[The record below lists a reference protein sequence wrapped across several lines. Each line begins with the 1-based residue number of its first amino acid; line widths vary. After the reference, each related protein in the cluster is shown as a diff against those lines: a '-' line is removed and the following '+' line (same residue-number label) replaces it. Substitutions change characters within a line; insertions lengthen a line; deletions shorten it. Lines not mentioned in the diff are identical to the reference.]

1 MKSFVSRGV
10 RWASVAWLLV
20 ASSVCSREAPSFH
33 FRRGQTMVA
42 ARRFQLRE
50 TQTNLP
56 AIEPGT
62 ELVLVMR
69 ESDKLAVSAEISPE
83 DGLFRFP
90 RWANG
95 WINQKDA
102 VPGRGG
108 KHWWAHLLPDEQ
120 RHRLTELAVEGL
132 QSRKYGLPTA
142 AASLLG
148 HLNAHQAAR
157 PLCDILEAKEH
168 SLAWQAAQSLGKLG
182 PEGQALLREAL
193 QHEKPEVRR
202 LAAEALSFYGDEES
216 FPALR
221 AALQDTDAR
230 VREAVAQSLLRLGH
244 EAIVAAVWQKGESVS
259 FRIREGNLLDATL
272 CELAADGLA
281 KRGDAGIALL
291 REGFKHSHPFVVRS
305 VIITVGKFGY
315 REFIPE
321 LRKAMESP
329 DQSWAAVASL
339 YVLGDEQVIPKI
351 RVELGFS
358 DPNRVAV
365 AIERLNRA
373 GDRESVP
380 TIRRLLES
388 RWPQVR
394 SAAAR
399 ALGSFEDGDSIP
411 RLRAALHDEAGSVR
425 AAAAWALGRLGDLE
439 ALPDLKQ
446 ILASDPFDGARQS
459 AAEAMSMFGEA
470 GKNAVAEGLRS
481 DSASTRW
488 AVASA
493 LRYFDPDKGLAL
505 LSSAVADPVPRVR
518 QAAVESLGRI
528 SKEEAIPLLAEA
540 CYDVSEGVSAAA
552 LHELL
557 AQGWRPSSSME
568 DLLQVVV
575 ATEDVP
581 ILQMLTADAKP
592 GLLALLSDE
601 RLRHKKAAKM
611 LIRLG
616 DKETIPDLIAYLNRQ
631 GDEIVTEW
639 FANSQ
644 NAELSAAAR
653 KHAKARGYIVRT
665 ISPPKVVWGR

>member
-1 MKSFVSRGV
+1 
-10 RWASVAWLLV
+10 
-20 ASSVCSREAPSFH
+20 
-33 FRRGQTMVA
+33 
-42 ARRFQLRE
+42 
-50 TQTNLP
+50 
-56 AIEPGT
+56 
-62 ELVLVMR
+62 
-69 ESDKLAVSAEISPE
+69 
-83 DGLFRFP
+83 
-90 RWANG
+90 
-95 WINQKDA
+95 
-102 VPGRGG
+102 
-108 KHWWAHLLPDEQ
+108 
-120 RHRLTELAVEGL
+120 
-132 QSRKYGLPTA
+132 
-142 AASLLG
+142 
-148 HLNAHQAAR
+148 
-157 PLCDILEAKEH
+157 
-168 SLAWQAAQSLGKLG
+168 
-182 PEGQALLREAL
+182 
-193 QHEKPEVRR
+193 
-202 LAAEALSFYGDEES
+202 
-216 FPALR
+216 
-221 AALQDTDAR
+221 
-230 VREAVAQSLLRLGH
+230 
-244 EAIVAAVWQKGESVS
+244 
-259 FRIREGNLLDATL
+259 
-272 CELAADGLA
+272 
-281 KRGDAGIALL
+281 
-291 REGFKHSHPFVVRS
+291 
-305 VIITVGKFGY
+305 
-315 REFIPE
+315 
-321 LRKAMESP
+321 
-329 DQSWAAVASL
+329 
-339 YVLGDEQVIPKI
+339 
-351 RVELGFS
+351 
-358 DPNRVAV
+358 
-365 AIERLNRA
+365 
-373 GDRESVP
+373 
-380 TIRRLLES
+380 
-388 RWPQVR
+388 
-394 SAAAR
+394 
-399 ALGSFEDGDSIP
+399 
-411 RLRAALHDEAGSVR
+411 
-425 AAAAWALGRLGDLE
+425 
-439 ALPDLKQ
+439 
-446 ILASDPFDGARQS
+446 
-459 AAEAMSMFGEA
+459 MFGEA